1 MLGTYGLPTDV
12 DAAPEWQSELLDLD
26 AYLARI
32 GYTGPRTPTVDT
44 LHGVLRAHM
53 GAITFEN
60 IDIALGRPVSIDLA
74 RIQDKLVRQG
84 RGGYCYENNLLFAAA
99 LDRLGFPVT
108 RLLARIRQGET
119 RRRFRSH
126 TVLLVR
132 ADDRVW
138 LADAGYGYSGLMQAL
153 PLESGARAETGDW
166 TWRLVADGPDWI
178 VQIPHED
185 PAAAAAGAW
194 YDMYAFRQEPQ
205 YRIDFEA
212 AHYLS
217 STKPGSPFVGQ
228 VIAQRQEE
236 KQRLLLLDKQLE
248 RRFPDGTAE
257 VLQLSAA
264 DTVQVLRDAFGIAL
278 TDEDSRALLQFFA
291 AK

>member
-12 DAAPEWQSELLDLD
+12 ETAPEWQSDLLDLD

-32 GYTGPRTPTVDT
+32 GHTGPRTPTADT
-44 LHGVLRAHM
+44 LHAVLRAHM
-53 GAITFEN
+53 STIAFEN
-60 IDIALGRPVSIDLA
+60 LDIALDRPVSIDLGP
-74 RIQDKLVRQG
+74 IQDKLVHRG

-108 RLLARIRQGET
+108 RLLARIRQGEP
-119 RRRFRSH
+119 RRRFRTH

-138 LADAGYGYSGLMQAL
+138 LADTGYGYSNLMQAV
-153 PLESGARAETGDW
+153 PLESGARVDTHDW
-166 TWRLVADGPDWI
+166 TWRLVADGPDW
-178 VQIPHED
+178 VLQITPED
-185 PAAAAAGAW
+185 PAARAAGEW
-194 YDMYAFRQEPQ
+194 FDMYSFRQEPQ

-212 AHYLS
+212 AHYVS
-217 STKPGSPFVGQ
+217 STRQGSPFVGQ
-228 VIAQRQEE
+228 VVVQRQEE
-236 KQRLLLLDKQLE
+236 KQRLLLRDRQLE
-248 RRFPDGTAE
+248 RRHADGSSE
-257 VLQLSAA
+257 VVELSAA
-264 DTVQVLRDAFGIAL
+264 DTVQTLRESFGIAL